1 MGMENEFTKIR
12 NLWDEIPKAIVSTM
26 PEQLFPLFKE
36 VYGREYPPGTPIR
49 LLSTEYST
57 YLENPDAPPGSKLA
71 DIALLVNDTDFYHIE
86 CQMKNDSEMVIR
98 MISYDMHF
106 AIQHNATRDNISGE
120 LIIRFPH
127 SVVIYPDKNDSLPD
141 KLRCKIIFQD
151 NSEHIYEIPTL
162 KVQSYTLQE
171 IQEKHLMFFIP
182 FVLLRLRP
190 KLKTKHSLTINE
202 LTGFVEEVI
211 LILQEE
217 LKNGNLTELQYHD
230 YLNLFQDSANYILAD
245 CPTHRKEVARMTEP
259 QIILPSMVDKKLRAE
274 IARKEAELA
283 GINAELADRD
293 AALADKDAALADK
306 DAALADKDAALA
318 DKDAQIAALTALLQE
333 HNITIPE

>member
-1 MGMENEFTKIR
+1 MEKEIFVMK
-12 NLWDEIPKAIVSTM
+12 NLWDEIPKAIVYAM

-36 VYGREYPPGTPIR
+36 VYGREYPPGTPLQ

-106 AIQHNATRDNISGE
+106 AIQHSTIRNDISEE

-141 KLRCKIIFQD
+141 KLKCKIIFQD

-162 KVQSYTLQE
+162 KVQSYTLRE

-190 KLKTKHSLTINE
+190 KPKTKHLLTINA
-202 LTGFVEEVI
+202 LTEFVEEVI

-217 LKNGNLTELQYHD
+217 LRNGNLTETQYND
-230 YLNLFQDSANYILAD
+230 YLNLFRDSANYIFAD
-245 CPTHRKEVARMTEP
+245 YPEHRKEVAKMTEP
-259 QIILPSMVDKKLRAE
+259 KIILQGMIEKELRAE
-274 IARKEAELA
+274 I
-283 GINAELADRD
+283 
-293 AALADKDAALADK
+293 ADK

-333 HNITIPE
+333 HNIIVPV